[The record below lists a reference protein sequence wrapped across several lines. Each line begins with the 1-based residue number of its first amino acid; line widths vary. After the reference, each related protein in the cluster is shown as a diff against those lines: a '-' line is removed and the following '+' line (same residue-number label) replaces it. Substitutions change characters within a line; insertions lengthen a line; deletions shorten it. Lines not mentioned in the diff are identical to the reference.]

1 MKALRTCSLT
11 LLVVF
16 ALAVSPARATVH
28 LMQIEQVI
36 GGVNGDTTA
45 QAVQLRMRGL
55 FQNSMQLA
63 KLWAWDAQ
71 GLNPVLLIDFLTPV
85 LNHGAGVTTLVAS
98 PNLANFTSPT
108 VVPDFTM
115 TNLIP
120 ASYLAAG
127 SITFENNLG
136 TIIYWRLSWGGA
148 SYTGPTT
155 GAITNDPDGE
165 FGPPYPGP
173 LPSSDLQALQF
184 QGLATAP
191 STSNAADYALT
202 GSPAVFTNNA
212 GAGFTVAVPVTCSTC
227 TGDVSENMVVD
238 ANDIRDFVTCFLG
251 GDPAAAG
258 CGCADMDA
266 SGTFDQNDVLMF
278 VNKLLLP
285 APSCR

>member
-1 MKALRTCSLT
+1 LLT
-11 LLVVF
+11 LFVVF

-45 QAVQLRMRGL
+45 QAVQLRMRSV
-55 FQNSMQLA
+55 FQNQMQQA

-71 GLNPVLLIDFLTPV
+71 GLNPVLLIDFLAPV
-85 LNHGAGVTTLVAS
+85 VNHGAGVTILVAS
-98 PNLANFTSPT
+98 PGLATYTSPA

-136 TIIYWRLSWGGA
+136 SIIYWRLSWGGG

-165 FGPPYPGP
+165 FGPPYAGA
-173 LPSSDLQALQF
+173 LPSSDLQALVF
-184 QGLATAP
+184 PGLATAA
-191 STSNAADYALT
+191 STNNAADYALT
-202 GSPAVFTNNA
+202 GGAAVFTNNA
-212 GAGFTVAVPVTCSTC
+212 GAGFTVTAPVTCATC
-227 TGDVSENMVVD
+227 VGDVSENAVVD
-238 ANDIRDFVTCFLG
+238 GNDIRDFVTCFLG
-251 GDPAAAG
+251 GDPSAAG

-266 SGTFDQNDVLMF
+266 SSAFDQDDVLMF
-278 VNKLLLP
+278 VSTLLQP
-285 APSCR
+285 APSCP